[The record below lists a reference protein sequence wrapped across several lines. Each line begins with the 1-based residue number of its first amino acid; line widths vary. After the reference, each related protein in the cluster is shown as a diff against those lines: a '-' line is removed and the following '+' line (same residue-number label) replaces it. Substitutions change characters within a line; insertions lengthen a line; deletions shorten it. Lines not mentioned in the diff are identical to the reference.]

1 MKRIAC
7 FVLVLTMIASLF
19 TGCKMKKT
27 KYNDYSFDYFDT
39 VTTITGLESNKE
51 EFYAKCKE
59 IKALLEEY
67 HKLYD
72 IYNAY
77 EGINNLHTVNQLVD
91 GKHVPVKVDKKIIN
105 LLTFAEEMY
114 IFTGGKLNV
123 AMGSVLKI
131 WHKYREEGLSN
142 PNEAKLPEIEVL
154 KSANGHTVFDDI
166 IVNKAESTVYISDDE
181 MSIDVGAIAKG
192 YVAEKI
198 AKWMIGKKYYGYV
211 INIGGNVRTIK
222 RDDGEKWK
230 VGIENPDTEDTE
242 NPYIETLK
250 FDEMSLVTSGSYQR
264 FYMVDGK
271 SYHHIIDSET
281 LMPAQNFK
289 SVSVICADSGVAD
302 ALSTTLFCMSHEEG
316 LELLE
321 HCLDTEV
328 MWVLPSGK
336 RLYTDGF
343 KKYCEQ
349 Q

>member
-7 FVLVLTMIASLF
+7 FVLVATLIISLF
-19 TGCKMKKT
+19 TGCEKKKT
-27 KYNDYSFDYFDT
+27 KFSDYSFDYFDT
-39 VTTITGLESNKE
+39 VTTISGFEKNQE
-51 EFYAKCKE
+51 EFDAKCKE

-77 EGINNLHTVNQLVD
+77 EGVNNLYTVNKLVD
-91 GKHVPVKVDKKIIN
+91 GKHKPVKVDKKIID

-114 IFTGGKLNV
+114 ILTGGKLNV

-131 WHKYREEGLSN
+131 WHNYRQDGIAN
-142 PNEAKLPEIEVL
+142 PANAKLPEMEMLKAANEHVL
-154 KSANGHTVFDDI
+154 FDDI
-166 IVNKAESTVYISDDE
+166 IVDKAKSTVYISDDE

-192 YVAEKI
+192 FAAEKI
-198 AKWMIGKKYYGYV
+198 AKWMIGKEYYGYV
-211 INIGGNVRTIK
+211 INIGGNVRTIE
-222 RDDGEKWK
+222 REDGEKWK
-230 VGIENPDTEDTE
+230 VGIENPNTEDTE

-264 FYMVDGK
+264 FYTVDGK
-271 SYHHIIDSET
+271 NYHHIIDSET
-281 LMPAQNFK
+281 LMPSENFK

-302 ALSTTLFCMSHEEG
+302 ALSTTLFCMRYEEG

-328 MWVLPSGK
+328 MWVLPDGE

-343 KKYCEQ
+343 KKYCE
-349 Q
+349 